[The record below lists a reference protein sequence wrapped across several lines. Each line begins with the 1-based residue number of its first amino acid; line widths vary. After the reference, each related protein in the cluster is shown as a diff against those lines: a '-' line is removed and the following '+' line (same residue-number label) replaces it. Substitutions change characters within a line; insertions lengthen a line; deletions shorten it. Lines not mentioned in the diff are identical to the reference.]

1 MKNLIHAL
9 KVNRLKDSAAAKEA
23 VITGHAAI
31 GRSAARFK
39 KTRARVTLLA
49 AATAIMLLL
58 QACGNNAAGSDGS
71 AAGGA
76 NVAEAAGGEAKREVP
91 AVLNYGYIGSNK
103 LNLPGGA
110 EGWGFYKGIIQE
122 EFKKYGITEVK
133 LTGFPNGPDQTES
146 LISGRLDVGSLGDT
160 PAIIAYAS
168 GAKTRLISQSSA
180 HTVGY
185 LIGKKGGPA
194 SVKDLQGKTIAIQKG
209 SFMHR
214 YIVGLLQQEGVTDY
228 KLVHMLI
235 PDATAALAR
244 GDIDAT
250 TNTGVPALKLIDEG
264 YTHLDDSS
272 KHPDLLG
279 SSATVVSDDYLK
291 KFPDFAKVWNEARE
305 KALADLKQHEDEYYQ
320 FLAEI
325 NNTTPELAKQVS
337 PIDDLKETAFTDDGT
352 KLLEGTKNFLVQE
365 KLAKKDFN
373 ISDWQLK

>member
-1 MKNLIHAL
+1 MKTYRESQGGRKIGI
-9 KVNRLKDSAAAKEA
+9 RLA
-23 VITGHAAI
+23 
-31 GRSAARFK
+31 
-39 KTRARVTLLA
+39 LLA
-49 AATAIMLLL
+49 SVVMVMLVL
-58 QACGNNAAGSDGS
+58 QACGNNAGTGKGASS
-71 AAGGA
+71 AAVGG
-76 NVAEAAGGEAKREVP
+76 NNTAEAAGSETTNNAP
-91 AVLNYGYIGSNK
+91 AVLNFGYIGSNK

-110 EGWGFYKGIIQE
+110 EGWGLYKGIIQE
-122 EFKKYGITEVK
+122 ELKKYGITEVK

-146 LISGRLDVGSLGDT
+146 LISGRLDFGSLGDT

-185 LIGKKGGPA
+185 LIGKKDGP
-194 SVKDLQGKTIAIQKG
+194 KTIQDLQGKTIAIQKG

-235 PDATAALAR
+235 PDAAAALAR
-244 GDIDAT
+244 GDVDAM
-250 TNTGVPALKLIDEG
+250 TNNGISALKLIDQG
-264 YTHLDDSS
+264 FIHLDDAST
-272 KHPDLLG
+272 HPDLLG
-279 SSATVVSDDYLK
+279 SSATVVSDDYLE
-291 KFPDFAKVWNEARE
+291 KFPDFPKVWNAARE

-325 NNTTPELAKQVS
+325 NDTTPELAKQIS
-337 PIDDLKETAFTDDGT
+337 PISDIKDTAFTEDGT

-373 ISDWQLK
+373 ISDWQLLQ